1 MIEYPDD
8 YGSHDSS
15 HSHTNDWEVCT
26 CKHLKIGDCVS
37 DYGCY
42 CAVHATTDKTEKD
55 YKYLNVKI
63 TAEGNSGHIGPTTDT
78 AERKCNSSPFCSHNT
93 NGRDLDK
100 PCSVSIPA
108 TDTSDWEKDFE
119 MARPDATWMPK
130 QVSHE
135 EESEVRFFGY
145 KYFSKGNIHEVTDWG
160 HIKSFIRKVVEQAR
174 EDNRKENDAVAGLME
189 IAKKAGKASA
199 LSEVRI
205 MIEKLTRY
213 GTVESTGNKWAYFC
227 DDVEDI
233 LTQLSND
240 TK

>member
-8 YGSHDSS
+8 YGSHDHS
-15 HSHTNDWEVCT
+15 HSHTNDWENHSQEPNGHNQIPQCFNSA
-26 CKHLKIGDCVS
+26 CDCHRPSLDHQRGESIDNSSSESV
-37 DYGCY
+37 
-42 CAVHATTDKTEKD
+42 V
-55 YKYLNVKI
+55 NVP
-63 TAEGNSGHIGPTTDT
+63 SVVPTTDT
-78 AERKCNSSPFCSHNT
+78 AEKCKSSPHCSHNT
-93 NGRDLDK
+93 NGRDLNK
-100 PCSVSIPA
+100 PCSVSIPN

-160 HIKSFIRKVVEQAR
+160 HIKSFIRKVVEHAR
-174 EDNRKENDAVAGLME
+174 EEGKNIRDEKWEEE
-189 IAKKAGKASA
+189 IYKAGRALA
-199 LSEVRI
+199 LSELREFVYLL
-205 MIEKLTRY
+205 KKPTTKY
-213 GTVESTGNKWAYFC
+213 PDSVA
-227 DDVEDI
+227 DVKDIGYNAALDHI